1 VQETPQISILTPT
14 RNRRDTY
21 LPQALASVRAL
32 RLSVPYEHVIVDDG
46 SDDGTAAYLAAEAAA
61 DPRIVSAYHHTQRGV
76 AAARN
81 SAARR
86 ARGAFLVDLDD
97 DDLLTVDGVECRY
110 QYLLAHPEFWAAH
123 ANALKID
130 EEGHY
135 LIGEDV
141 INYFCADRGRC
152 ARLFYTS
159 AMIPNASTAIYRR
172 AALLDLGGWDE
183 SLSCCEDYDLW
194 LRSLDRYGPPGF
206 VDAIVALYRKKDRGL
221 GIDSVRSGAH
231 AANQECVQQR
241 HAHLI
246 AAPDEVYRLG
256 ASEAADVNDSARTP
270 TKE

>member
-1 VQETPQISILTPT
+1 MQDAPPISILTPT
-14 RNRRDTY
+14 RNRCDCY
-21 LPQALASVRAL
+21 LPQAIASVRAL
-32 RLSVPYEHVIVDDG
+32 RLPVPYEHVIVDDA
-46 SDDGTAAYLAAEAAA
+46 SDDDTAAYLAVEATA
-61 DPRIVSAYHHTQRGV
+61 DPRIVPVYHPTQRGV

-86 ARGAFLVDLDD
+86 ARGEFLADLDD
-97 DDLLTVDGVECRY
+97 DDLLIADGVARRY

-130 EEGHY
+130 EDGRY

-141 INYFCADRGRC
+141 ANFFCADRGHC

-159 AMIPNASTAIYRR
+159 MMIPNASTAMYRR

-194 LRSLDRYGPPGF
+194 LRSLQRYGPPGF
-206 VDAIVALYRKKDRGL
+206 VDAFVALYRKKDRGL

-231 AANQECVQQR
+231 ARNQRRVQAR
-241 HAHLI
+241 YAHLLR
-246 AAPDEVYRLG
+246 ATSNEQRVT
-256 ASEAADVNDSARTP
+256 SNE
-270 TKE
+270 